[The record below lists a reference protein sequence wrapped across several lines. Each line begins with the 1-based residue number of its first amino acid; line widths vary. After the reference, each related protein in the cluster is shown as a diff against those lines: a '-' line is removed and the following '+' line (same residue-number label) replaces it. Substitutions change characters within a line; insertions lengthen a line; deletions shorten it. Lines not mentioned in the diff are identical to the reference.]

1 MAGAGHAKAVGKPIA
16 VCVQASA
23 GLHKRKTNRGE
34 TLQARKH
41 KIAYPVLERWMV
53 ENRFTPRMLA
63 QEIGKHKQTVLN
75 WLYGFNYPKLPDV
88 WALVKLTDIPFE
100 ELFKEK

>member
-1 MAGAGHAKAVGKPIA
+1 MTAPTLRVACPSALKFNPKSHNPRRFGAG
-16 VCVQASA
+16 
-23 GLHKRKTNRGE
+23 RGGD

-41 KIAYPVLERWMV
+41 KIAYPALERWMV

>member
-1 MAGAGHAKAVGKPIA
+1 
-16 VCVQASA
+16 
-23 GLHKRKTNRGE
+23 
-34 TLQARKH
+34 
-41 KIAYPVLERWMV
+41 MV

-63 QEIGKHKQTVLN
+63 QEIGKQKQTVLN

-100 ELFKEK
+100 ELFREK

>member
-1 MAGAGHAKAVGKPIA
+1 
-16 VCVQASA
+16 
-23 GLHKRKTNRGE
+23 
-34 TLQARKH
+34 
-41 KIAYPVLERWMV
+41 MV

-75 WLYGFNYPKLPDV
+75 WLYGMNYPKLPEIR
-88 WALVKLTDIPFE
+88 AMIKLTDIPFE